1 MENSSHIFIQVDTAG
16 LIQIAGEIL
25 PNSQQVSEHAYIFDQ
40 GSMALGKPEKT
51 FSIDVVPGKEI
62 YFTILPL
69 QLFSKNKL
77 YFTRFEVTYTNGLIT
92 FSKDQMPSIDGHQIS
107 FKMTIDKAETG
118 GELSFALHGVVE
130 YRVPVGEIISIP
142 ITIDPVMRV
151 KQGKP

>member
-1 MENSSHIFIQVDTAG
+1 MGNSSHIFIQVDTTG

-51 FSIDVVPGKEI
+51 FTIEVTPNQEI
-62 YFTILPL
+62 YFAILPL

-77 YFTRFEVTYTNGLIT
+77 YFTKFEITYTNGLIT
-92 FSKDQMPSIDGHQIS
+92 FLKDEMPNIAGHEIS
-107 FKMTIDKAETG
+107 FKLTIDKADAG
-118 GELSFALHGVVE
+118 GELSFALHGIVE

-142 ITIDPVMRV
+142 IVIDPVMRV